1 MMICRVAIL
10 QNLFH
15 TFIHSRTVNGGI
27 VPALGLE
34 SIQHERNAQH
44 LAVGAFSCECAEE
57 VEIVPGPQA
66 KCAALEAMTEPLVIL
81 EVEQISGFKSLVVLQ
96 EHVHIIDSGIIVIP
110 FGRERVAAHLRGTS
124 GKGSPGSCL
133 RTIQSIIRSSSE
145 TCKIRRV
152 IYGRYISSTVSLVHE
167 TSQELMIR
175 IEILIIVT
183 SVRLGVQK

>member
-1 MMICRVAIL
+1 
-10 QNLFH
+10 
-15 TFIHSRTVNGGI
+15 
-27 VPALGLE
+27 
-34 SIQHERNAQH
+34 
-44 LAVGAFSCECAEE
+44 
-57 VEIVPGPQA
+57 
-66 KCAALEAMTEPLVIL
+66 MTEPLVIL